1 LQTYTP
7 YPTQGLDRRPWDN
20 LGGESMAKRPS
31 PTSSD
36 DRERRE
42 LVASILTRTGF
53 GPLPPMRAVSG
64 CLWIPYSVPSRDE
77 VRRS

>member
-1 LQTYTP
+1 MQTYTP

-31 PTSSD
+31 LTSSD

-42 LVASILTRTGF
+42 LVASILIRTGF
-53 GPLPPMRAVSG
+53 GPLPPMTGGQGVLVDSLFG
-64 CLWIPYSVPSRDE
+64 SISR
-77 VRRS
+77 